1 MPEARFLLVLIGPLP
16 SERVRNPS
24 ENVVMDNNKP
34 TELFQKIAKSDLS
47 KADKSATQNLI
58 DRLTGGKI
66 RNYLEKNDI
75 TIQGDHVHA
84 LVEAGRDGSESLVFG
99 ALLGEIDEKLGGLD
113 IGPVPIDLLNAVLF
127 GGVSVALGSN
137 PLGQEARNMMSSS
150 LTIFGFRKWK
160 AIKERKRM
168 TSPVAVH
175 GETDENVEAD
185 PVLRVGREIR
195 NQGQ

>member
-1 MPEARFLLVLIGPLP
+1 
-16 SERVRNPS
+16 
-24 ENVVMDNNKP
+24 MDPKKP
-34 TELFQKIAKSDLS
+34 TELFQSIAKSDLS
-47 KADKSATQNLI
+47 KEDKTATQRLI

-66 RNYLEKNDI
+66 RNYLETNNL

-99 ALLGEIDEKLGGLD
+99 ALLGEIEDKLGGLD

-160 AIKERKRM
+160 DIKAKKRM
-168 TSPVAVH
+168 SAPHVAVH
-175 GETDENVEAD
+175 GEEDGAAEAD

-195 NQGQ
+195 NQGE

>member
-1 MPEARFLLVLIGPLP
+1 
-16 SERVRNPS
+16 
-24 ENVVMDNNKP
+24 MDNNKP

-47 KADKSATQNLI
+47 KADKSATQNLF

-84 LVEAGRDGSESLVFG
+84 LVEAGRDGIESVAIG
-99 ALLGEIDEKLGGLD
+99 ALLGEIDDKLGGLD
-113 IGPVPIDLLNAVLF
+113 IGPIPLDLANAVLF
-127 GGVSVALGSN
+127 GGISVALGAN
-137 PLGQEARNMMSSS
+137 PIGQEARNMMSSS